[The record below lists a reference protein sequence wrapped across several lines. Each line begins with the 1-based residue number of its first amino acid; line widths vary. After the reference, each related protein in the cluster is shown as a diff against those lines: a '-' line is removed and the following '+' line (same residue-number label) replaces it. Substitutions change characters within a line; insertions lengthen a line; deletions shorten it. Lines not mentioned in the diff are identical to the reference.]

1 MMSLQ
6 GALYPWRFRIV
17 LALLALLVGVIAWR
31 IVDLQVMDQGFLK
44 GQGDARSVRHIP
56 IPAHRGLITDRNGEP
71 LAVSTPV
78 TTLWGNPKEL
88 QAARARW
95 PELAKALGQDA
106 AVLSER
112 LQSQASREFMYL
124 VRGLTPE
131 QGQEILDLKIPGVY
145 AQEEFRRFYPAGEV
159 AAHVVGFTDI
169 DDRGREGMELAYD
182 EWLAGVPGKRQVL
195 KDRRGRLIKDVQVTK
210 NAKPGKA
217 MALSIDLRLQYL
229 AHSELRNVVHEYGAK
244 AASLVMVDV
253 KTGEILAMANQPTY
267 NPNNRRNLQPAAM
280 RNRAMIDV
288 FEPGSTVKP
297 FSIAAA
303 LATGKYQP
311 DSVVNTL
318 PGWMR
323 IGRYTIRD
331 VSRGGMLSLTGILMK
346 SSNVGISKIALDI
359 GAEPVYAVM
368 QQAGFGQDT
377 GLGFPGERVG
387 NLPNHRK
394 WRDAE
399 TASLAYGYGLSVT
412 AVQLA
417 HAYAVLGNQGTN
429 VPLSLLRLDRAQDG
443 VQVIDKQI
451 SGTVLQ
457 MLRAVVEEEGG
468 GGARAKVPGYHVGG
482 KSGTAKKISGTGGY
496 TKDAYRSFFAGV
508 APLSNPR
515 IAAVVVVDEPS
526 KGQYY
531 GGLVAAPVFGKVMA
545 RALRL
550 MNVAPDNLPPPAE
563 LQTAEAAKGKEGAAD
578 ADAIESPAATRRQ
591 RRPDPR
597 ADARQPQGSW
607 WRPVPGGAGAAA

>member
-95 PELAKALGQDA
+95 PELAKAFGQDA

-563 LQTAEAAKGKEGAAD
+563 LQTAEAAKGK
-578 ADAIESPAATRRQ
+578 
-591 RRPDPR
+591 
-597 ADARQPQGSW
+597 
-607 WRPVPGGAGAAA
+607 GGRS

>member
-1 MMSLQ
+1 MMTIK

-17 LALLALLVGVIAWR
+17 LTLLALLVGVIAWR
-31 IVDLQVMDQGFLK
+31 IVDLQVMDQAFLQ

-106 AVLSER
+106 TSLSER
-112 LQSQASREFMYL
+112 LQSQASREFIYL

-131 QGQEILDLKIPGVY
+131 QGQDVLDLKIPGVY
-145 AQEEFRRFYPAGEV
+145 SQEEFRRFYPAGEV

-195 KDRRGRLIKDVQVTK
+195 KDRRGRLIKDVQVVK
-210 NAKPGKA
+210 NAKAGKA

-303 LATGKYQP
+303 LGTGKYQP

-417 HAYAVLGNQGTN
+417 HAYAVLGNQGVN
-429 VPLSLLRLDRAQDG
+429 VPLSLLRLDQTQDG

-451 SGTVLQ
+451 SATVLQ

-563 LQTAEAAKGKEGAAD
+563 LQTAENSEGKGGR
-578 ADAIESPAATRRQ
+578 S
-591 RRPDPR
+591 
-597 ADARQPQGSW
+597 
-607 WRPVPGGAGAAA
+607 

>member
-1 MMSLQ
+1 MTLQ

-17 LALLALLVGVIAWR
+17 LTLLALLVGAIVWR

-88 QAARARW
+88 QAAKSRW
-95 PELAKALGQDA
+95 PDLAKALGQDA
-106 AVLSER
+106 ATLSER
-112 LQSQASREFMYL
+112 LRSQASREFIYL

-131 QGQEILDLKIPGVY
+131 QGQEVLDLKIPGVY

-195 KDRRGRLIKDVQVTK
+195 KDRRGRLIKDVQVVK
-210 NAKPGKA
+210 NAKAGKA

-229 AHSELRNVVHEYGAK
+229 AHSELRNVVQEYGAK

-303 LATGKYQP
+303 LGTGKYQP

-331 VSRGGMLSLTGILMK
+331 VSRGGMLTLTGILMK

-417 HAYAVLGNQGTN
+417 HAYAVLGNQGSN
-429 VPLSLLRLDRAQDG
+429 VPLSLLRLDRTQDG
-443 VQVIDKQI
+443 VQVIDKEI
-451 SGTVLQ
+451 SGIVLQ

-496 TKDAYRSFFAGV
+496 TKDAYRSFFAGI

-515 IAAVVVVDEPS
+515 IAAVIVVDEPS

-563 LQTAEAAKGKEGAAD
+563 LQTAEAAKGK
-578 ADAIESPAATRRQ
+578 
-591 RRPDPR
+591 
-597 ADARQPQGSW
+597 
-607 WRPVPGGAGAAA
+607 GGRI

>member
-1 MMSLQ
+1 MMTIK

-17 LALLALLVGVIAWR
+17 LTLLALLVGVIAWR
-31 IVDLQVMDQGFLK
+31 IVDLQVMDQAFLQ

-106 AVLSER
+106 ASLSER
-112 LQSQASREFMYL
+112 LQSQASREFIYL

-131 QGQEILDLKIPGVY
+131 QGQDVLDLKIPGVY
-145 AQEEFRRFYPAGEV
+145 SQEEFRRFYPAGEV

-195 KDRRGRLIKDVQVTK
+195 KDRRGRLIKDVQVVK
-210 NAKPGKA
+210 NAKAGKA

-303 LATGKYQP
+303 LGTGKYQP

-417 HAYAVLGNQGTN
+417 HAYAVLGNQGVN
-429 VPLSLLRLDRAQDG
+429 VPLSLLRLDETQDG

-451 SGTVLQ
+451 SATVLQ

-468 GGARAKVPGYHVGG
+468 GGSRAKVPGYHVGG

-563 LQTAEAAKGKEGAAD
+563 LQTAETSEGKGGR
-578 ADAIESPAATRRQ
+578 S
-591 RRPDPR
+591 
-597 ADARQPQGSW
+597 
-607 WRPVPGGAGAAA
+607 

>member
-1 MMSLQ
+1 MTLQ

-17 LALLALLVGVIAWR
+17 LALLALLVGAIVWR

-88 QAARARW
+88 QAAKSRW
-95 PELAKALGQDA
+95 PDLAKALGQDA
-106 AVLSER
+106 ATLSER
-112 LQSQASREFMYL
+112 LRSQASREFIYL

-131 QGQEILDLKIPGVY
+131 QGQEVLDLKIPGVY

-195 KDRRGRLIKDVQVTK
+195 KDRRGRLIKDVQVVK
-210 NAKPGKA
+210 NAKAGKA

-229 AHSELRNVVHEYGAK
+229 AHSELRNVVQEYGAK

-303 LATGKYQP
+303 LGTGKYQP

-331 VSRGGMLSLTGILMK
+331 VSRGGMLTLTGILMK

-417 HAYAVLGNQGTN
+417 HAYAVLGNQGSN
-429 VPLSLLRLDRAQDG
+429 VPLSLLRLDRTQDG
-443 VQVIDKQI
+443 VQVIDKEI
-451 SGTVLQ
+451 SGIVLQ

-515 IAAVVVVDEPS
+515 IAAVIVVDEPS

-563 LQTAEAAKGKEGAAD
+563 LQTAEAAKGK
-578 ADAIESPAATRRQ
+578 
-591 RRPDPR
+591 
-597 ADARQPQGSW
+597 
-607 WRPVPGGAGAAA
+607 GGRI